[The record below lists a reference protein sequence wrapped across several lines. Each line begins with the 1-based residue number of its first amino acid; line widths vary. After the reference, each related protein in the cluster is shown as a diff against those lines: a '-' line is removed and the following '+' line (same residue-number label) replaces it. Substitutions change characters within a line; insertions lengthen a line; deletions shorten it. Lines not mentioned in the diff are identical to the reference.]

1 MSDEELLTIRPI
13 EGGAALVG
21 EIDAHT
27 AGRLTYAFDDPG
39 DLVLDL
45 SGVEFVDS
53 SGLRVLIE
61 LHQNRSRAGDT
72 LVLRTPS
79 PAVRRLLEISGVA
92 DYLTVDDGPTS

>member
-1 MSDEELLTIRPI
+1 MSDQELLAIRPI
-13 EGGAALVG
+13 DGGAALVG
-21 EIDAHT
+21 EIDANT
-27 AGRLTYAFDDPG
+27 AVRLTQAFDGPG

-61 LHQNRSRAGDT
+61 LHQHRSQAGGT

-79 PAVRRLLEISGVA
+79 PAVRRLLDVSGVA
-92 DYLTVDDGPTS
+92 DYLTVDDGASS

>member
-1 MSDEELLTIRPI
+1 MSAEELLTIRPI
-13 EGGAALVG
+13 DGGAALVG

-27 AGRLTYAFDDPG
+27 AGRLTQAFDDPG

-61 LHQNRSRAGDT
+61 LHQNCSQAGGAV
-72 LVLRTPS
+72 VLRTPS
-79 PAVRRLLEISGVA
+79 PAVRRLLEVSGVA
-92 DYLTVDDGPTS
+92 DYLTVDDRITP

>member
-1 MSDEELLTIRPI
+1 MSDQEPLAIRSI
-13 EGGAALVG
+13 DGGAALVG
-21 EIDAHT
+21 EIDANT
-27 AGRLTYAFDDPG
+27 AGRLTQAFDGPG

-61 LHQNRSRAGDT
+61 LHQNRSQAGGS

-79 PAVRRLLEISGVA
+79 PAVRRLLEVSGVA
-92 DYLTVDDGPTS
+92 DYLTVDDGTTS

>member
-13 EGGAALVG
+13 DGGAALVG

-27 AGRLTYAFDDPG
+27 AGRLTHEFGDPG

-61 LHQNRSRAGDT
+61 LHQNRARAGGT

-79 PAVRRLLEISGVA
+79 PAVRRLLEVSGVA
-92 DYLTVDDGPTS
+92 GYLTVDDGTTS